1 MVKKKISN
9 ESLNFEVALK
19 ELESIV
25 ERMEKGEQ
33 TLEESLKDF
42 ERGMKLSRQCQNNLK
57 QAEQR
62 IEKMLISQDPEN
74 DSSPITDK
82 D

>member
-1 MVKKKISN
+1 MAKKKIST
-9 ESLNFEVALK
+9 ESLDFELALK

-33 TLEESLKDF
+33 TLEESLQDF
-42 ERGMKLSRQCQNNLK
+42 ERGMKLSGQCQNDLK
-57 QAEQR
+57 QAELR
-62 IEKMLISQDPEN
+62 VEKMLNNQSQEI
-74 DSSPITDK
+74 DSSSITVD

>member
-1 MVKKKISN
+1 MAKKKISS
-9 ESLNFEVALK
+9 ESLDFELALK

-33 TLEESLKDF
+33 TLEESLSDF

-62 IEKMLISQDPEN
+62 VEKMLNNQEQEN
-74 DSSPITDK
+74 DSSVTTEAD
-82 D
+82 

>member
-1 MVKKKISN
+1 MPKKKIST
-9 ESLNFEVALK
+9 ESLDFEPALK

-33 TLEESLKDF
+33 TLEESLADF
-42 ERGMKLSRQCQNNLK
+42 ERGMNLSRQCQSNLK

-62 IEKMLISQDPEN
+62 VEKMLINQDQST
-74 DSSPITDK
+74 DSSLKTEDE
-82 D
+82 

>member
-1 MVKKKISN
+1 MVKKKIST
-9 ESLNFEVALK
+9 ESVDFELALK

-42 ERGMKLSRQCQNNLK
+42 ERGMKLSSQCQNELRL
-57 QAEQR
+57 AEQR
-62 IEKMLISQDPEN
+62 VEKMLINQNLESDRSLKAEDN
-74 DSSPITDK
+74 
-82 D
+82 